1 MPFAT
6 HRGQR
11 IHYTIEGSGPL
22 VILQH
27 GLLLYW
33 QEQGRCYFP
42 FRPRARIWYHRP
54 RRGSADTSRFA
65 LFGKCWSGQP
75 NAKLI
80 VEVR

>member
-27 GLLLYW
+27 GVLLSAESWKQSGIVDALSNGYCVACINSLGHDLSDKPSDAARYG
-33 QEQGRCYFP
+33 QE
-42 FRPRARIWYHRP
+42 
-54 RRGSADTSRFA
+54 
-65 LFGKCWSGQP
+65 
-75 NAKLI
+75 
-80 VEVR
+80 